1 MNNNFNIESFLNLG
15 DYVTNERKKRRKIN
29 TKDNDPSGEFFTPYS
44 IVKRMCDKIPESDW
58 NHPLKTFCEPCFGN
72 GQFVI
77 YIIYNRIIH
86 GINWRTALETCYG
99 VELMSDNVRETK
111 ERVISLLNAI
121 DIDFDEKTAREI
133 MDKNLVCSNFFD
145 WDFEN
150 WRQKKLYIN

>member
-1 MNNNFNIESFLNLG
+1 MNNQFDIEKFLSLEG
-15 DYVTNERKKRRKIN
+15 YEETRLSRRKGAGS
-29 TKDNDPSGEFFTPYS
+29 TQEFFTPYS

-111 ERVISLLNAI
+111 ERVISLLKAL

-133 MDKNLVCSNFFD
+133 MDRNLVCSNFFD
-145 WDFEN
+145 WDFEH
-150 WRQKKLYIN
+150 WRKIEK